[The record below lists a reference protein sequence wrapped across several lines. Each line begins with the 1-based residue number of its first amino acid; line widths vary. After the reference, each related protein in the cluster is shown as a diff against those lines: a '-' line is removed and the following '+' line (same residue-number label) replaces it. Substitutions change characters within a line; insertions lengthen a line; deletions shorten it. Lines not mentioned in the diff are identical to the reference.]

1 MYFNDLF
8 EEMRHAK
15 ERELKCTKERID
27 RLRYCAS
34 ELKTMFGIDFVLEV
48 IDTPTWNVKE
58 IPDYIVTVKD
68 HEIFEKQ
75 PQREESGIVM
85 VDENRENEE
94 KSKRNSD
101 FYERALE
108 KMIDGVLESK

>member
-8 EEMRHAK
+8 EEMRRAK

-34 ELKTMFGIDFVLEV
+34 ELKTMFGIDSVLGP
-48 IDTPTWNVKE
+48 IDTPTWNIEEV
-58 IPDYIVTVKD
+58 PDYIVTVKD

-75 PQREESGIVM
+75 SRREESGIAM
-85 VDENRENEE
+85 VDEDREDEE
-94 KSKRNSD
+94 KNGRSSD

-108 KMIDGVLESK
+108 KMMDGVLESK